1 MKVITI
7 GRNQIND
14 YVINESGVSKHHAQ
28 IVKTDDGGFFIV
40 DMGSANGTFVN
51 GKRISGEHPLRPG
64 DTVIVANISI
74 DWQSFF
80 AVGNTAP
87 VPSAPQKKSRG
98 GWTLALI
105 LGIVA
110 AALVAGSVF
119 LMFYVKKQAEEN
131 VKTIDNLNKEK
142 TEYQE
147 MVRETEE
154 DNSFKAAD
162 LEAYGDALYKLREE
176 NKKQREATD
185 DTKKELEEAQKVA
198 ADLAAEKEALAK
210 SKNAIESKLNM
221 SDAAQKELAEKFS
234 ASEKS
239 VADLQAK
246 LEELNK
252 KLDDSEQALQQTK
265 EDYMKK
271 MDEVKDFSADLQSA
285 VERGITYEQICNE
298 LRFDYWQKDPKD
310 VLYQKFEEGKGQDI
324 KNVIANLKKQAEKQ
338 Q

>member
-7 GRNQIND
+7 GRSQEND
-14 YVINESGVSKHHAQ
+14 CVINEPGVSKHNTQ
-28 IVKTDDGGFFIV
+28 IIKTDDGRFFIV
-40 DMGSANGTFVN
+40 DMGSVNGTYVN
-51 GKRISGEHPLRPG
+51 GMRISGEQPLRPG
-64 DTVIVANISI
+64 DTVIVANTSV
-74 DWQSFF
+74 DWHRFF
-80 AVGNTAP
+80 AVENTAP

-98 GWTLALI
+98 GWILALI

-110 AALVAGSVF
+110 AALVAGFVVVM
-119 LMFYVKKQAEEN
+119 LYVKKQKNED

-142 TEYQE
+142 AEYKEQVDKVENLTLRSLGDFNEQLEDSRSKTE
-147 MVRETEE
+147 
-154 DNSFKAAD
+154 KANKEI
-162 LEAYGDALYKLREE
+162 EA
-176 NKKQREATD
+176 
-185 DTKKELEEAQKVA
+185 TKKELEEAQKVA
-198 ADLAAEKEALAK
+198 AALAAEKEALAK
-210 SKNAIESKLNM
+210 SKNAIESKLNK
-221 SDAAQKELAEKFS
+221 SDAAQKDLAEKIS

-239 VADLQAK
+239 VADLQAQ

-265 EDYMKK
+265 EDYKKK

>member
-7 GRNQIND
+7 GRSQEND
-14 YVINESGVSKHHAQ
+14 CVINEPGVSKHNTQ
-28 IVKTDDGGFFIV
+28 IIKTDDGRFFIV
-40 DMGSANGTFVN
+40 DMGSVNGTYVN
-51 GKRISGEHPLRPG
+51 GMRISGEHPLRPG
-64 DTVIVANISI
+64 DTVIVANISV
-74 DWQSFF
+74 DWHRFF
-80 AVGNTAP
+80 AVENTAP

-98 GWTLALI
+98 GWILALI

-110 AALVAGSVF
+110 AALVAGFVVVM
-119 LMFYVKKQAEEN
+119 LYVKKQKNED

-142 TEYQE
+142 AEYQE
-147 MVRETEE
+147 KVRETENLTLSSLGDFNEKLE
-154 DNSFKAAD
+154 DSRSEAEKANKEI
-162 LEAYGDALYKLREE
+162 EA
-176 NKKQREATD
+176 
-185 DTKKELEEAQKVA
+185 TKKELEDAKKVA

-210 SKNAIESKLNM
+210 SKNAIESKLNK
-221 SDAAQKELAEKFS
+221 SDAAQKELAEKIS

-239 VADLQAK
+239 VADLQAQ

-265 EDYMKK
+265 EDYKKK
-271 MDEVKDFSADLQSA
+271 MDEVKVFSADLQSA

>member
-7 GRNQIND
+7 GRSQEND
-14 YVINESGVSKHHAQ
+14 CVINEPGVSKHNTQ
-28 IVKTDDGGFFIV
+28 IIKTDDGRFFIV
-40 DMGSANGTFVN
+40 DMGSVNGTYVN
-51 GKRISGEHPLRPG
+51 GMRISGEQPLRPG
-64 DTVIVANISI
+64 DTVIVANTSV
-74 DWQSFF
+74 DWHRFF
-80 AVGNTAP
+80 AVENTAP

-98 GWTLALI
+98 GWILALI

-110 AALVAGSVF
+110 AALVAGFVVVM
-119 LMFYVKKQAEEN
+119 LYVKKQKNED

-142 TEYQE
+142 AEYKEQVDKAE
-147 MVRETEE
+147 NLTLRSLGDFNEKLE
-154 DNSFKAAD
+154 DSRSEAEKANKEI
-162 LEAYGDALYKLREE
+162 EA
-176 NKKQREATD
+176 
-185 DTKKELEEAQKVA
+185 TKKELEEAQA
-198 ADLAAEKEALAK
+198 NAEKLQADTKKTLEEAEKKYNDLVK
-210 SKNAIESKLNM
+210 ESKAKQQILN
-221 SDAAQKELAEKFS
+221 DQINL
-234 ASEKS
+234 SEKS
-239 VADLQAK
+239 VADLKAQ

-265 EDYMKK
+265 EDYKKK